1 MTVRENVVGGCMYK
15 KGFTLIEIIISLV
28 LIVLIGTISVISLS
42 KENKT
47 EEENSIEE
55 EINFYY
61 SLKENESGYK
71 YFYSDND
78 EKISCI
84 KFSSIKSSGILDSD
98 TMNIYNDN
106 DIFKIVL
113 NKDGVIESYEKI
125 DDTSH
130 CEYTVIVMEEEVNNS
145 NLEIT
150 KNENISD
157 EYSINQITKQSV
169 TDKNIFESTLNFDIT
184 LFKEIY
190 KPVYVLIMLDKSGSM
205 VANDKSRN
213 ALSAI
218 SNMVNKIFEID
229 NSYIGFIDFGYYA
242 DNFSYG
248 GNIWI
253 DKNYKTNLLTYI
265 NKITYVIGVDNNYYD
280 AYTKAVN
287 NYKIKEKSDYFTYV
301 VLLSD
306 AGNNNNG
313 TTCVSS
319 ANKNNIVAGIR
330 EKDNKFIAVAYSPA
344 TTCLS
349 SIASSN
355 CPENGG
361 TCYYLSNASNVQNIF
376 DGITSKIQ
384 EETKIKNLKIEINVN
399 DYFELVTIDN
409 ENMEYENNVIT
420 YEFDLE
426 AVTDEESMEYNKSLN
441 YSLKFLSD
449 KFDDSEVESP
459 EIKLFN
465 QIKLTFTT
473 EDGDYEQIISDN
485 SIPTIKV
492 NKVTEQAIN

>member
-1 MTVRENVVGGCMYK
+1 MKK
-15 KGFTLIEIIISLV
+15 KGFTLVEIIISLV
-28 LIVLIGTISVISLS
+28 LIVLIGTISIISLS
-42 KENKT
+42 NNDSNKT
-47 EEENSIEE
+47 ENEQNIEE
-55 EINFYY
+55 EITLYY
-61 SLKENESGYK
+61 SLKENENGYK
-71 YFYSDND
+71 YFYGEDN

-84 KFSSIKSSGILDSD
+84 KFSNIKASGILESTDNNLYSD
-98 TMNIYNDN
+98 D
-106 DIFKIVL
+106 DILRIVL
-113 NKDGVIESYEKI
+113 NKDGVIENYEKI
-125 DDTSH
+125 EDISK

-157 EYSINQITKQSV
+157 EYSINQITKQSA

-253 DKNYKTNLLTYI
+253 DKNYKTSLLTYI

-319 ANKNNIVAGIR
+319 AILLRV
-330 EKDNKFIAVAYSPA
+330 
-344 TTCLS
+344 
-349 SIASSN
+349 
-355 CPENGG
+355 
-361 TCYYLSNASNVQNIF
+361 
-376 DGITSKIQ
+376 
-384 EETKIKNLKIEINVN
+384 
-399 DYFELVTIDN
+399 
-409 ENMEYENNVIT
+409 
-420 YEFDLE
+420 
-426 AVTDEESMEYNKSLN
+426 
-441 YSLKFLSD
+441 
-449 KFDDSEVESP
+449 
-459 EIKLFN
+459 
-465 QIKLTFTT
+465 
-473 EDGDYEQIISDN
+473 
-485 SIPTIKV
+485 
-492 NKVTEQAIN
+492 

>member
-1 MTVRENVVGGCMYK
+1 MFK
-15 KGFTLIEIIISLV
+15 KGFTLVETIISLV
-28 LIVLIGTISVISLS
+28 LIGLIGTISIISFS
-42 KENKT
+42 KEKEV
-47 EEENSIEE
+47 EELNIEE

-61 SLKENESGYK
+61 SLKENESNYK

-84 KFSSIKSSGILDSD
+84 KFSNIKASGILSDKDLNIYDDSD
-98 TMNIYNDN
+98 ILKV
-106 DIFKIVL
+106 IL

-125 DDTSH
+125 DDVSK
-130 CEYTVIVMEEEVNNS
+130 CEYTVIVMDEEVNNS
-145 NLEIT
+145 SLEIS

-157 EYSINQITKQSV
+157 EYSINQITKQSPV
-169 TDKNIFESTLNFDIT
+169 DKNIFESTLNFDIT

-205 VANDKSRN
+205 VANDKTRN

-218 SNMVNKIFEID
+218 SGMVEKIFEID
-229 NSYIGFIDFGYYA
+229 NSYIGFIDFGYFA
-242 DNFSYG
+242 DNFSYMVG
-248 GNIWI
+248 GKSNIWI
-253 DKNYKTNLLTYI
+253 DKAYKSNLLTYI
-265 NKITYVIGVDNNYYD
+265 NSITYISGVDNNYYD
-280 AYTKAVN
+280 AYSKAISD
-287 NYKIKEKSDYFTYV
+287 YEIKDKSDYFTYV

-319 ANKNNIVAGIR
+319 ANQNNIVAGIK
-330 EKDNKFIAVAYSPA
+330 EKVNKFIAVAYSPA

-349 SIASSN
+349 SIASNN

-361 TCYYLSNASNVQNIF
+361 SCYYLSNSSNVENIF

-384 EETKIKNLKIEINVN
+384 EETKIKNLKIEININ
-399 DYFELVTIDN
+399 DYFDLITIDS
-409 ENMEYENNVIT
+409 ENMKYENNVIT

-426 AVTDEESMEYNKSLN
+426 NVSDEESMEYNQSLN

-449 KFDDSEVESP
+449 KFEDGDSLNP

-473 EDGDYEQIISDN
+473 EEGNYEQVINDA

-492 NKVTEQAIN
+492 NKVTESAIN

>member
-1 MTVRENVVGGCMYK
+1 MYK

-28 LIVLIGTISVISLS
+28 LIVLIGTISIISLS
-42 KENKT
+42 YENKD
-47 EEENSIEE
+47 EEEITLEE

-61 SLKENESGYK
+61 SLKENDSGYK

-84 KFSSIKSSGILDSD
+84 KFSSIKSSGILDLDS
-98 TMNIYNDN
+98 MNIYNDN

-113 NKDGVIESYEKI
+113 NEDGVLESYEKI

-157 EYSINQITKQSV
+157 EYSITQTTKQSSV
-169 TDKNIFESTLNFDIT
+169 DKNIFESTLNFDIT

-205 VANDKSRN
+205 VSNDRSRN

-218 SNMVNKIFEID
+218 SSMVEKIFEID

-242 DNFSYG
+242 DNFSYVANG
-248 GNIWI
+248 KSNIWVE
-253 DKNYKTNLLTYI
+253 KNYKSNLLTYI
-265 NKITYVIGVDNNYYD
+265 NKISYISGVDNNYYD
-280 AYTKAVN
+280 AYTKAIN

-330 EKDNKFIAVAYSPA
+330 EKVNKFIAVAYSPA

-349 SIASSN
+349 SIASNN

-361 TCYYLSNASNVQNIF
+361 SCYYLSNSSNVENIF

-384 EETKIKNLKIEINVN
+384 EETKIKNLKIEININ
-399 DYFELVTIDN
+399 DYFDLITLDG
-409 ENMEYENNVIT
+409 ENMKYENNVIT

-426 AVTDEESMEYNKSLN
+426 NVSDAESMEYNKSLN

-449 KFDDSEVESP
+449 KFEDVDSPNP

-473 EDGDYEQIISDN
+473 EEGNYEQVINDT

-492 NKVTEQAIN
+492 SKITENAIN